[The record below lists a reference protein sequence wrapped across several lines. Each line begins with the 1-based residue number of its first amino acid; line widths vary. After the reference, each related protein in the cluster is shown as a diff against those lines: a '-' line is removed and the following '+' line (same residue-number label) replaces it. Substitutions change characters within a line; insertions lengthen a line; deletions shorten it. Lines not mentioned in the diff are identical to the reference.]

1 MYSTTRKLNPAAR
14 LWFDMQPLRTAAMMV
29 AVVGLFACASSTPTP
44 QQVDDAA
51 PPAVALEKDPSVTTG
66 QLANGMRY
74 VIRHNAKPEER
85 LELRLVVDVG
95 SVLEHESERG
105 LAHFAE
111 HMAFN
116 GTEHFEKQSLVD
128 YLESTGMR
136 FGADVNAYTSFDETV
151 YMLTVPTDSLEMVTT
166 AFQILQDWAQGVSF
180 ESEEIDKERGV
191 IIEEWRSRR
200 GAGQRMQD
208 EQWPVLLHNSRYA
221 DRLPIGTV
229 ENLESF
235 SHDTLRAFYKRWYRP
250 DLMSIV
256 AVGDLPPEM
265 LDSLIHVTFDVLQ
278 TQAEPEERIYHPV
291 PDHEET
297 LFAIATDPEASGNV
311 VSIVYKQDV
320 REDSTVDAYRRS
332 MMESLYHG
340 MFNKRLFEL
349 TRQADPAFLVAGSG
363 QGRWL
368 RTKEYYSLAALV
380 QNNGFARGLEGLLME
395 ATRIRRHGFTSTEL
409 ARQKQ
414 QKLRSMEQIAREYDK
429 TQSGRFASEY
439 VRHLLHGEPIPG
451 IARELELH
459 QQLLPTIT
467 LADVN
472 ALARQSIRTD
482 NRVIKVNAPESDEII
497 VPDEPELLAAFDAVE
512 ASQVDPYV
520 DAAADKPLLPDEP
533 VGGAVVARDSMPQ
546 LGITRW
552 TLSNGIRVTLKPTD
566 FKNDQI
572 LFSSYSLGGHS
583 LVEDGDYLAA
593 NTATAAV
600 TQGGVGNFNQ
610 IELINWMTGKVASVR
625 PYISQHDEGLSG
637 SASPEDVEIMFQLIY
652 AYVTAPRPDSTA
664 YASYLTRLYA
674 AIENRSSRPD
684 VAYADTI
691 RTTMAQHH
699 HRTRSWSL
707 DLLDELDLER
717 SAAIYADRFADAGDF
732 HFYFVG
738 NFDPADLEPLVARY
752 LGGLPS
758 SGRQESWRDI
768 ELRTPAGIITKTVHR
783 GLEPK
788 AQTQLVFTGDFDF
801 DSRRDRVHIKTMADA
816 IQIKLREILREDMS
830 GTYGVGVGASTA
842 HYPNERYRIT
852 VRFGCDPERVD
863 ELTAAVF
870 EQLDSL
876 KTTGLDSTYVAK
888 VKEIHRRK
896 HEVNL
901 KENGWWLNIL
911 QAVDYHGFDLES
923 SLDQST
929 VEELTAE
936 DVRIAAQ
943 RWFNLERYARFV
955 LLPQEGLD
963 VSASEDGG
971 S

>member
-116 GTEHFEKQSLVD
+116 GTEHFEKQALVD

-332 MMESLYHG
+332 IMESLYHG

-349 TRQADPAFLVAGSG
+349 TRQADPSFLVAGSG

-368 RTKEYYSLAALV
+368 RTKEYYSLAARV

-482 NRVIKVNAPESDEII
+482 NRVIEVNAPESDEII

-566 FKNDQI
+566 FKISDSFQFLQSRRSLPRGGWRLFGGQYGDGRCHPGRCRQLQSDRTDQ
-572 LFSSYSLGGHS
+572 LD
-583 LVEDGDYLAA
+583 DG
-593 NTATAAV
+593 
-600 TQGGVGNFNQ
+600 
-610 IELINWMTGKVASVR
+610 K
-625 PYISQHDEGLSG
+625 
-637 SASPEDVEIMFQLIY
+637 
-652 AYVTAPRPDSTA
+652 
-664 YASYLTRLYA
+664 
-674 AIENRSSRPD
+674 
-684 VAYADTI
+684 
-691 RTTMAQHH
+691 
-699 HRTRSWSL
+699 
-707 DLLDELDLER
+707 
-717 SAAIYADRFADAGDF
+717 
-732 HFYFVG
+732 
-738 NFDPADLEPLVARY
+738 
-752 LGGLPS
+752 
-758 SGRQESWRDI
+758 GRQRPT
-768 ELRTPAGIITKTVHR
+768 LH
-783 GLEPK
+783 L
-788 AQTQLVFTGDFDF
+788 
-801 DSRRDRVHIKTMADA
+801 
-816 IQIKLREILREDMS
+816 
-830 GTYGVGVGASTA
+830 ST
-842 HYPNERYRIT
+842 
-852 VRFGCDPERVD
+852 
-863 ELTAAVF
+863 
-870 EQLDSL
+870 
-876 KTTGLDSTYVAK
+876 
-888 VKEIHRRK
+888 
-896 HEVNL
+896 
-901 KENGWWLNIL
+901 
-911 QAVDYHGFDLES
+911 
-923 SLDQST
+923 
-929 VEELTAE
+929 
-936 DVRIAAQ
+936 
-943 RWFNLERYARFV
+943 
-955 LLPQEGLD
+955 
-963 VSASEDGG
+963 
-971 S
+971 